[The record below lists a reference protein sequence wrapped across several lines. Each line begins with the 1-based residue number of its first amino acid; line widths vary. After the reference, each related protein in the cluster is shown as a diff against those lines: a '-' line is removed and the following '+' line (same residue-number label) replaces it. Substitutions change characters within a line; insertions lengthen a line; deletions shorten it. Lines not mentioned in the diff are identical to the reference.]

1 MNYQSIIHITK
12 QWFIPPV
19 FPDKEKTRAA
29 RWLNFIVLIL
39 IILITGNSIFI
50 MLGGLDQ
57 DALVPILVS
66 NGVALLVNFI
76 VLLLMRNGYV
86 KPAALILLSLLSVLV
101 TYINAF
107 IFQSVRTPN
116 ITTYFALIPLAGL
129 LMGRRYMNILATLCA
144 VFILVIFYGEWIGV
158 LIPHESSRSIFD
170 DLFVLFFALVMNTV
184 LFNAS
189 VQRVEEKA
197 EEINQTANALTIANQ
212 ELYTSQLELQE
223 ARAELEQKVQQRT
236 YELQQS
242 NIKLQTEV
250 EQRQQL
256 LEALARSEANW
267 RSLAEQ
273 LPEVIAR
280 INRNYTIAFV
290 NREIGDRSPDEL
302 IGARASAIHS
312 QSQHQAT
319 LERCIATVFQTG
331 ETMRYESE
339 EVTEESRIWRLNR
352 VGAIQQ
358 SGRVIA
364 VILISTD
371 ITEQKLTEAAMYQ
384 MQKLESLGVLAGG
397 VAHDFN
403 NLLSAMLMQ
412 MSLAATKLTPDH
424 PVQRHLQR
432 TVSAA
437 ERATELTRQMLNY
450 AGRAQPEIN
459 LLDLNALIMD
469 NIHLFSA
476 SIPKSIALQPQLASD
491 IPLMTGDKGQIQQLI
506 MNLILNSAD
515 AIEQKTGTITV
526 MTKIQELTE
535 EESQHWRWFGT
546 PMVAGRYVRLEVQDT
561 GCGMDE
567 KTLTKIFDPF
577 FTTKFTGR
585 GLGLASVIGIVR
597 AHKGGLH
604 VASTVGKGTTFTL
617 LFPCADEVAALA
629 TSPVPATTLTGN
641 GELVLI
647 IDDEEIVR
655 EGMADTLTAANLCVL
670 TAADGPTG
678 IQQFHEHAHEIKLVL
693 LDLSMP
699 GMNGEEVFYQLQALH
714 YNIPILLVSGYSK
727 TEIMERFVSKGLAG
741 FIQKPYTAGSLLHQ
755 VQAHL
760 HLALPEQEQHVNVL
774 A

>member
-1 MNYQSIIHITK
+1 MNDQMTTQFIQ

-19 FPDKEKTRAA
+19 FPDKDQTRAA

-39 IILITGNSIFI
+39 ITLITGNSLFIIF
-50 MLGGLDQ
+50 GGLDQ
-57 DALVPILVS
+57 EALVPILS
-66 NGVALLVNFI
+66 ANTVALLVNFI
-76 VLLLMRNGYV
+76 VLLLMRNGHV
-86 KPAALILLSLLSVLV
+86 KPAALILLGLLSVLV
-101 TYINAF
+101 TYTNAF

-116 ITTYFALIPLAGL
+116 ITAYFALIPLAGL
-129 LMGRRYMNILATLCA
+129 LLGRRQMNMLAVLYI
-144 VFILVIFYGEWIGV
+144 VLILVIFYCEWIGILV
-158 LIPHESSRSIFD
+158 PVESSRSISD
-170 DLFVLFFALVMNTV
+170 DLFVLFFTLVMNTM

-197 EEINQTANALTIANQ
+197 EEINQTAHALAAANQ
-212 ELYTSQLELQE
+212 ELYTSQLQLQE
-223 ARAELEQKVQQRT
+223 AHAELERKVQQRT

-256 LEALARSEANW
+256 LEALARSEASW

-273 LPEVIAR
+273 LPEVIVR
-280 INRNYTIAFV
+280 VNRNCTIAFI
-290 NREIGDRSPDEL
+290 NRDIGGRSPEEL
-302 IGARASAIHS
+302 TGAQAFTIHS
-312 QSQHQAT
+312 QAHHQAT

-331 ETMRYESE
+331 ETMSYESE
-339 EVTEESRIWRLNR
+339 EVVEEKRTWRLNR

-371 ITEQKLTEAAMYQ
+371 LTEQKQTEAAMYQ

-412 MSLAATKLTPDH
+412 MSLAATKLAADH
-424 PVQRHLQR
+424 PVQRHIQR
-432 TVSAA
+432 TVNAA

-450 AGRAQPEIN
+450 AGRAQPEIK
-459 LLDLNALIMD
+459 LLDLNELIMD

-476 SIPKSIALQPQLASD
+476 SIPKSISLLPQLASD

-506 MNLILNSAD
+506 MNLILNGAD
-515 AIEQKTGTITV
+515 AIAQNVGAITV
-526 MTKIQELTE
+526 VTKMQELAE
-535 EESQHWRWFGT
+535 EESHHWRWFGT
-546 PMVAGRYVRLEVQDT
+546 PVAAGRYVRLEVHDT
-561 GCGMDE
+561 GCGMDA

-617 LFPCADEVAALA
+617 LFPSTPEAAVLA
-629 TSPVPATTLTGN
+629 TPAVPANTLTGH
-641 GELVLI
+641 GELVLV
-647 IDDEEIVR
+647 IDDEAIVR
-655 EGMADTLTAANLCVL
+655 EGMADTLTTANLRVL
-670 TAADGPTG
+670 AAADGPTG
-678 IQQFHEHAHEIKLVL
+678 LHLFHAHADEIKLVL

-699 GMNGEEVFYQLQALH
+699 GMNGEDVFYQLQALH

-727 TEIMERFVSKGLAG
+727 SELMDRFVSKGLAG
-741 FIQKPYTAGSLLHQ
+741 FIQKPYTAESLLHQ
-755 VQAHL
+755 VQSHL
-760 HLALPEQEQHVNVL
+760 HAPPLLSKSSM
-774 A
+774 

>member
-1 MNYQSIIHITK
+1 MIYQTMTK
-12 QWFIPPV
+12 FIRQWVLPPV
-19 FPDKEKTRAA
+19 FPDKEQTRAA
-29 RWLNFIVLIL
+29 RWLHFIVLIL
-39 IILITGNSIFI
+39 IILVTGNSIFI
-50 MLGGLDQ
+50 LLGGLDQ
-57 DALVPILVS
+57 DALGPILIS
-66 NGVALLVNFI
+66 NAVALLVNFI

-101 TYINAF
+101 TYTNAF

-129 LMGRRYMNILATLCA
+129 LMGRRHMNFLATLCT
-144 VFILVIFYGEWIGV
+144 VSILAIFYGEWIGILV
-158 LIPHESSRSIFD
+158 PIESSRSIFD

-197 EEINQTANALTIANQ
+197 EEINQTASALTTANQ
-212 ELYTSQLELQE
+212 ELYTSQLELQK

-242 NIKLQTEV
+242 NIKLQIEV

-280 INRNYTIAFV
+280 INRNYTIAFI
-290 NREIGDRSPDEL
+290 NRDIGGRSPEEL
-302 IGARASAIHS
+302 AGAHASAIHS
-312 QSQHQAT
+312 QPQHQAT
-319 LERCIATVFQTG
+319 LERCITTVFQTG

-339 EVTEESRIWRLNR
+339 EVIEENRTWQLNR

-358 SGRVIA
+358 NGRVIA

-371 ITEQKLTEAAMYQ
+371 ITEQKQTEAAMYQ

-412 MSLAATKLTPDH
+412 MSLAATKLTSDH

-432 TVSAA
+432 TMNAA

-450 AGRAQPEIN
+450 AGRAQSEIK
-459 LLDLNALIMD
+459 LLDLNELIMD

-476 SIPKSIALQPQLASD
+476 SIPKSITLQSQLASD
-491 IPLMTGDKGQIQQLI
+491 IPLMKGDKGQIQQLI

-515 AIEQKTGTITV
+515 AIEQNVGTITV
-526 MTKIQELTE
+526 VTKVQELAA
-535 EESQHWRWFGT
+535 EESHHWRWFGT
-546 PMVAGRYVRLEVQDT
+546 PVVAGRYVRLEVQDT
-561 GCGMDE
+561 GSGMDE

-604 VASTVGKGTTFTL
+604 VASVVGKGTTFTL
-617 LFPCADEVAALA
+617 LFPSTDDEITATPNLSAA
-629 TSPVPATTLTGN
+629 TLIGN

-655 EGMADTLTAANLCVL
+655 EGMADTLTSANFRVL
-670 TAADGPTG
+670 AAADGPAG
-678 IQQFHEHAHEIKLVL
+678 LQQFHEHANEIKLIL

-699 GMNGEEVFYQLQALH
+699 GMTGEEVFYQLQAQH
-714 YNIPILLVSGYSK
+714 CDIPILLVSGYSK
-727 TEIMERFVSKGLAG
+727 SEIMDRFVSKGLAG
-741 FIQKPYTAGSLLHQ
+741 FIQKPYTAESLLQQ
-755 VQAHL
+755 VQTHL
-760 HLALPEQEQHVNVL
+760 PATLDRTEQYVNVPV
-774 A
+774 